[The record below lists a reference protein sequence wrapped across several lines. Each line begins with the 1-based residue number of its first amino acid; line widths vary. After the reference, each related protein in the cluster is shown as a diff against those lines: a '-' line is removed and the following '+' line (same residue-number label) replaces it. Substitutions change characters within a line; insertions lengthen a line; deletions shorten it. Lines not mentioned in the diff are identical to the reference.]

1 MSRMPTLALLL
12 ATLLAGCASTDK
24 LMLGEAR
31 APIDPSEVRIYRVP
45 PPGAIDIAEIDAS
58 SAIGFGTRGQ
68 DAAVMDRLRAEAAA
82 LGANGLLILGRGR
95 SRSPV
100 GMSVGGASYGR
111 NSAVGVGI
119 GIPTTQKQATAV
131 AMYVPP
137 APPAAAADE
146 ARDGAAGE
154 ATDAADEAD
163 GD

>member
-1 MSRMPTLALLL
+1 MTRRLILAFAGLALLG
-12 ATLLAGCASTDK
+12 GCASTDK

-58 SAIGFGTRGQ
+58 SAIGFGTKGQ
-68 DAAVMDRLRAEAAA
+68 DTAVMDRLRQEAAA
-82 LGANGLLILGRGR
+82 LGANGLLILGRGN

-100 GMSVGGASYGR
+100 GMSVGGGSYGR
-111 NSAVGVGI
+111 NSAVGIGI

-137 APPAAAADE
+137 APPAEAAAPAD
-146 ARDGAAGE
+146 AGDDGNNGN
-154 ATDAADEAD
+154 D
-163 GD
+163 

>member
-1 MSRMPTLALLL
+1 MTRRLILALAGLALLG
-12 ATLLAGCASTDK
+12 GCASTDK

-82 LGANGLLILGRGR
+82 LGANGLLILGRGN

-137 APPAAAADE
+137 AEPIDE
-146 ARDGAAGE
+146 AVD
-154 ATDAADEAD
+154 DEAAR
-163 GD
+163 GDADND

>member
-1 MSRMPTLALLL
+1 MTRRLILALAGLALLG
-12 ATLLAGCASTDK
+12 GCASTDK

-58 SAIGFGTRGQ
+58 SAIGFGTKGQ
-68 DAAVMDRLRAEAAA
+68 DTSVMDRLRQEAAA
-82 LGANGLLILGRGR
+82 LGANGLLILGRGN

-100 GMSVGGASYGR
+100 GVSVGGGSYGR

-137 APPAAAADE
+137 APAAEPLDEAVDAEPAARGEDDE
-146 ARDGAAGE
+146 D
-154 ATDAADEAD
+154 
-163 GD
+163 

>member
-1 MSRMPTLALLL
+1 MTCRLILALATLALLG
-12 ATLLAGCASTDK
+12 GCASTDK

-31 APIDPSEVRIYRVP
+31 APIDPSEVRIYRTP

-68 DAAVMDRLRAEAAA
+68 DAAVMDRLRQEAAA
-82 LGANGLLILGRGR
+82 LGANGLLILGRGN

-100 GMSVGGASYGR
+100 GMSVGGGSYGR

-137 APPAAAADE
+137 APPVDASGANDE
-146 ARDGAAGE
+146 AVDDGSGN
-154 ATDAADEAD
+154 

>member
-1 MSRMPTLALLL
+1 MSRMLPLALLV
-12 ATLLAGCASTDK
+12 AAMLAGCASTDK

-31 APIDPSEVRIYRVP
+31 APIDPSEVRIYRAP

-58 SAIGFGTRGQ
+58 SAIGFGTKGQ

-82 LGANGLLILGRGR
+82 LGANGLLILGRGN

-100 GMSVGGASYGR
+100 GMSVGGSRYGG

-131 AMYVPP
+131 AIYVPP
-137 APPAAAADE
+137 APPAA
-146 ARDGAAGE
+146 
-154 ATDAADEAD
+154 DAAETEAGYAAEAET

>member
-1 MSRMPTLALLL
+1 MTRTLIFAL
-12 ATLLAGCASTDK
+12 ATLFLLGACASTDR
-24 LMLGEAR
+24 LMLGDAR
-31 APIDPSEVRIYRVP
+31 APIDPSEVRIYRAP

-58 SAIGFGTRGQ
+58 SAIGFGTKGQ

-82 LGANGLLILGRGR
+82 LGANGLLILGRGN
-95 SRSPV
+95 SRSPAGV
-100 GMSVGGASYGR
+100 SVGGGSYGR

-137 APPAAAADE
+137 QA
-146 ARDGAAGE
+146 GASDVE
-154 ATDAADEAD
+154 T

>member
-1 MSRMPTLALLL
+1 MAATRRTRRHRSLAMTRRLILALAGLALLG
-12 ATLLAGCASTDK
+12 GCASTDK

-58 SAIGFGTRGQ
+58 SAIGFGTKGQ

-82 LGANGLLILGRGR
+82 LGANGLLILGRGS

-111 NSAVGVGI
+111 RSAVGVGI

-137 APPAAAADE
+137 QDVTSE
-146 ARDGAAGE
+146 AGE
-154 ATDAADEAD
+154 